1 MYTRARR
8 TVKAVSSAEIEGP
21 NGILLTGPAQTD
33 KRRNIGAGRSLG
45 LWFVHGPGVRVFG
58 RPRVTT
64 RGGDK
69 KYILARQI
77 RASRGRK
84 CDRYVPL
91 RGRSLLTEWDLGK
104 IDVEISYVLG
114 MGRPRRQRCSLCRNQ
129 YRGGG
134 GGGSTHITRCSRR
147 ERDGRTTVWH
157 GRRRQSNRIRWKV
170 S

>member
-77 RASRGRK
+77 KASRGRK
-84 CDRYVPL
+84 CDRYVLL
-91 RGRSLLTEWDLGK
+91 RGRSLLAERDLGK
-104 IDVEISYVLG
+104 IDVGISYVFRTDG
-114 MGRPRRQRCSLCRNQ
+114 PRPQLFTLCRNQ

-134 GGGSTHITRCSRR
+134 GGSTHITSCSRCEKDEGR
-147 ERDGRTTVWH
+147 PDHGMVLQKDG
-157 GRRRQSNRIRWKV
+157 IRWKV